1 MNRLLNYL
9 PLHFVVLMIFGICF
23 QFFTQLWGFNF
34 TETLVLFAFLSFLF
48 WIVKHPILR
57 TFTSFVLFFFIGV
70 SSVSINDYRT
80 KHSFYAGHLKENSSV
95 VLQIHK
101 VLKPGNYHHKY
112 QAKIVRVD
120 DVKTTG
126 IVLLYVKKDTLGKT
140 PFIVDE
146 QLFLKP
152 VFKEVIPP
160 LNPHQFDFKAYL
172 AKQGIFHQIFV
183 ENHQVSRVGFGK
195 STLVGYSAKLIALI
209 QDSLQKYNFK
219 KNELAVINA
228 LVLGQRKEL
237 SKELIS
243 EYQRAGAIHILA
255 VSGLHV
261 VVILL
266 LVSFLLKPLERIRYG
281 VFIKTL
287 CIIFLLWVFAFIA
300 GLSASVVRAVT
311 MFTFVAIG
319 MFFGRNNGIEFSLIS
334 SMFLLLLIKPL
345 FLFDVGFKLSY
356 LAVFGIVY
364 MQPNIYALWKSR
376 VVFFDFLWKL
386 CSVSI
391 AAQIAVLPL
400 SLYYFHQF
408 PALFIVSNLVIIPFL
423 GIILIGG
430 VLVIFF
436 SILKILPQ
444 YIADFYGT
452 IISWMNAF
460 VSWISDQEMFLFRDV
475 SMSFVFMLCCYLL
488 IFFAV
493 YFLAVQSS
501 KICRYFLSS
510 VFVCQLIFLFELNES
525 KGKKEFIVFHKSRT
539 SIIGERKGERLLLQ
553 QDTINAQS
561 KNHSFISAYQTSEKI
576 DEIHWVDFKNYI
588 HFANRDI
595 LIIDRLGLYK
605 NIGVKHPIVVLQN
618 SPKINLTRLIKILQ
632 PSKIVADG
640 SNYKSE
646 ILQWENSC
654 LAEQI
659 PFHYTGQKG
668 AFVLKE

>member
-1 MNRLLNYL
+1 
-9 PLHFVVLMIFGICF
+9 
-23 QFFTQLWGFNF
+23 
-34 TETLVLFAFLSFLF
+34 
-48 WIVKHPILR
+48 
-57 TFTSFVLFFFIGV
+57 
-70 SSVSINDYRT
+70 
-80 KHSFYAGHLKENSSV
+80 
-95 VLQIHK
+95 
-101 VLKPGNYHHKY
+101 
-112 QAKIVRVD
+112 
-120 DVKTTG
+120 
-126 IVLLYVKKDTLGKT
+126 
-140 PFIVDE
+140 
-146 QLFLKP
+146 
-152 VFKEVIPP
+152 
-160 LNPHQFDFKAYL
+160 
-172 AKQGIFHQIFV
+172 
-183 ENHQVSRVGFGK
+183 
-195 STLVGYSAKLIALI
+195 
-209 QDSLQKYNFK
+209 
-219 KNELAVINA
+219 
-228 LVLGQRKEL
+228 
-237 SKELIS
+237 
-243 EYQRAGAIHILA
+243 
-255 VSGLHV
+255 
-261 VVILL
+261 
-266 LVSFLLKPLERIRYG
+266 
-281 VFIKTL
+281 
-287 CIIFLLWVFAFIA
+287 
-300 GLSASVVRAVT
+300 

-319 MFFGRNNGIEFSLIS
+319 MFFGRKNGIEFSLIS

-345 FLFDVGFKLSY
+345 FLFDVGFQLSY

-364 MQPNIYALWKSR
+364 MQPNIYALWKPR

-444 YIADFYGT
+444 YIADFYGA

-525 KGKKEFIVFHKSRT
+525 KGKKEFIVFHKSKT
-539 SIIGERKGERLLLQ
+539 SIIGKRKGERLLLQ

-561 KNHSFISAYQTSEKI
+561 KNHSFIDAYQTSEKI

-618 SPKINLTRLIKILQ
+618 SPKINLTRLIKTLQ

>member
-23 QFFTQLWGFNF
+23 QFFTQFWGFND
-34 TETLVLFAFLSFLF
+34 TKTLVLFAFLLLLF
-48 WIVKHPILR
+48 WIVNHRIFR
-57 TFTSFVLFFFIGV
+57 TVISFVLFFFIGV

-80 KHSFYAGHLKENSSV
+80 KHSFYAHHLKENSSV
-95 VLQIHK
+95 VLQICK
-101 VLKPGNYHHKY
+101 VLKPGNDTQKY
-112 QAKIVRVD
+112 LANIVRVD
-120 DVKTTG
+120 DVKTSG
-126 IVLLYVKKDTLGKT
+126 ILLLHIKKDTIDKT

-152 VFKEVIPP
+152 IFKEVIPP
-160 LNPHQFDFKAYL
+160 LNPHQFDYKSYL
-172 AKQGIFHQIFV
+172 AKQGVYHQLFL
-183 ENHQVSRVGFGK
+183 ENHQISRVGFGK
-195 STLVGYSAKLIALI
+195 RTLVGYSAKLIALI
-209 QDSLQKYNFK
+209 QESLQKYNFK

-228 LVLGQRKEL
+228 LVLGQRNEL

-243 EYQRAGAIHILA
+243 NYQKAGAIHILA

-261 VVILL
+261 GVILL
-266 LVSFLLKPLERIRYG
+266 LVSFLLKPLERITYG
-281 VFIKTL
+281 VLIKTL
-287 CIIFLLWVFAFIA
+287 CIIFLLWVFALIA

-319 MFFGRNNGIEFSLIS
+319 MFFGRKNGIEFSLIS

-345 FLFDVGFKLSY
+345 FLFDVGFQLSY

-364 MQPNIYALWKSR
+364 LQPNIYALWKPTIG
-376 VVFFDFLWKL
+376 FFDFLWKL
-386 CSVSI
+386 CTTSI

-408 PALFIVSNLVIIPFL
+408 PALFLVSNLVIIPFL

-430 VLVIFF
+430 VLLILF

-444 YIADFYGT
+444 YMADFYGR

-460 VSWISDQEMFLFRDV
+460 VSWISHQESFLFTDLK
-475 SMSFVFMLCCYLL
+475 MSFVFMLCCYLL

-493 YFLAVQSS
+493 YFFVVKSS
-501 KICRYFLSS
+501 KVCKYFLSS
-510 VFVCQLIFLFELNES
+510 IFVCQLIFLFELNES
-525 KGKKEFIVFHKSRT
+525 KRKKEFIVFHKSKT
-539 SIIGERKGERLLLQ
+539 SIIGERTGERLFLQ
-553 QDTINAQS
+553 QDTINVQS
-561 KNHSFISAYQTSEKI
+561 KNHSCISAYQTSEKI
-576 DEIHWVDFKNYI
+576 DEIHWVDFKKYL
-588 HFANRDI
+588 HFANTDI

-605 NIGVKHPIVVLQN
+605 NIGVKHPIVVLQH
-618 SPKINLTRLIKILQ
+618 SPKINLTRLIKTLQ

-640 SNYKSE
+640 SNYKSQ
-646 ILQWENSC
+646 IHHWENTC
-654 LAEQI
+654 LAAQI